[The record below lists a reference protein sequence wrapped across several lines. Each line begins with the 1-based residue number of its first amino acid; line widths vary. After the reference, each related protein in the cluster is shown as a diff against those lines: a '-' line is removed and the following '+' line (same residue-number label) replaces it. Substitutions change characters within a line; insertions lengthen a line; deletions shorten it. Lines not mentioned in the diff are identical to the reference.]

1 MPERI
6 RYTWGSSS
14 LGDFVVAASDQG
26 LVAFEFSDDRVS
38 MIKTLQKR
46 FTGATIEPDIRGLLM
61 TARDL
66 QLLVDNPDQ
75 ATGIAIDPRGSVY
88 EKQVWALL
96 RTIKPGETAS
106 YGSLAEKLG
115 TRDPRD
121 VTEAISANAIA
132 ILIPCHRVVKKDG
145 SISGYRWGV
154 RRKRVLLDR
163 ERRVVRFR
171 PKE

>member
-1 MPERI
+1 MPEKI
-6 RYTWGSSS
+6 RYMWGSSS
-14 LGDFVVAASDQG
+14 LGDFVVAASDRG

-38 MIKTLQKR
+38 MTKALQKR
-46 FTGATIEPDIRGLLM
+46 FAAATIEPDIRGLLM
-61 TARDL
+61 TVRNL
-66 QLLVDNPDQ
+66 QLLIDNPDQ
-75 ATGIAIDPRGSVY
+75 ETDIAIDPRGSVY

-115 TRDPRD
+115 TRDARD
-121 VTEAISANAIA
+121 VTDAISANAIA
-132 ILIPCHRVVKKDG
+132 ILIPCHRVVKKEG

>member
-1 MPERI
+1 MPEKI

-26 LVAFEFSDDRVS
+26 LVALEFSDDRVG
-38 MIKTLQKR
+38 MIKALQKR

-61 TARDL
+61 TVRNL
-66 QLLVDNPDQ
+66 QLLIDNPDQ
-75 ATGIAIDPRGSVY
+75 ETDIAIDPRGTAY
-88 EKQVWALL
+88 EKQVWKLL

-115 TRDPRD
+115 TRDARD

-132 ILIPCHRVVKKDG
+132 ILIPCHRVVKKEG